1 MYMQMIKQDNLGE
14 NMDFNLN
21 EDKEVVVLL
30 GAGSM
35 GTAIVKRI
43 STNRIIFLGD
53 INEDNLKKRENE
65 LKYNGFA
72 VETQIVDAM
81 DAKSV
86 KSFAKKA
93 GELGNIKYFIDTA
106 GASPNQASPEHIIN
120 LDLVATSLAIDIFG
134 KYMDKGGAGLII
146 SSQTGYMMNLPPEVE
161 QQIALT
167 PTDKLKDIDFI
178 KNDAMVNSGVAYVV
192 AKRANHLKVRTAAAT
207 SWADRGARINSISPG
222 IIVTSLAYD
231 EFESAGDA
239 YQEMI
244 NSSPAKRV
252 GTSEEIA
259 RAAEF
264 LLSDDS
270 SFITGI
276 DLLIDGGV
284 IASIASERYSLE
296 LQ

>member
-1 MYMQMIKQDNLGE
+1 ME
-14 NMDFNLN
+14 FNLN
-21 EDKEVVVLL
+21 ENKEVVVLL
-30 GAGSM
+30 GAGII

-53 INEDNLKKRENE
+53 INEENLKSREEE

-72 VETQIVDAM
+72 VETQVVDALN
-81 DAKSV
+81 KESLE
-86 KSFAKKA
+86 SFAKKA
-93 GELGNIKYFIDTA
+93 SELGNIKYFIDTA

-120 LDLVATSLAIDIFG
+120 LDLVATSMAIDVFANYIAQ
-134 KYMDKGGAGLII
+134 GGAGLII
-146 SSQTGYMMNLPPEVE
+146 SSQTGYMMNLPAEIE
-161 QQIALT
+161 NQIALT
-167 PTDKLKDIDFI
+167 PTEELKDLDFI
-178 KNDAMVNSGVAYVV
+178 KNDAVENSGVAYIV

-207 SWADRGARINSISPG
+207 TWGDKGARINSISPG
-222 IIVTSLAYD
+222 IILTPLAYD
-231 EFESAGDA
+231 EFEAAGDA

-244 NSSPAKRV
+244 NSSPARRV

-276 DLLIDGGV
+276 DLLVDGGV
-284 IASIASERYSLE
+284 IASISSGRYSL
-296 LQ
+296 QIQ

>member
-1 MYMQMIKQDNLGE
+1 ME
-14 NMDFNLN
+14 FNLN
-21 EDKEVVVLL
+21 KNKEVVVLL

-35 GTAIVKRI
+35 GTAIIKRI
-43 STNRIIFLGD
+43 STNRIILLGD
-53 INEDNLKKRENE
+53 INEDNLKTREKE
-65 LKYNGFA
+65 LKYNGYA
-72 VETQIVDAM
+72 VETQVVDAM
-81 DAKSV
+81 DEKSLET
-86 KSFAKKA
+86 FAEKA
-93 GELGNIKYFIDTA
+93 NQLGDIKYFIDTA

-134 KYMDKGGAGLII
+134 KYIAKNGAGLII
-146 SSQTGYMMNLPPEVE
+146 SSQTGYMMDLPPEVE
-161 QQIALT
+161 KQIALT

-192 AKRANHLKVRTAAAT
+192 AKRSNHLKVRTAAAT

-222 IIVTSLAYD
+222 IIVTPLAYD

-244 NSSPAKRV
+244 NSSPARRV

-259 RAAEF
+259 RAGEF
-264 LLSDDS
+264 LLSDNS

-284 IASIASERYSLE
+284 IASINSGRYSLE

>member
-1 MYMQMIKQDNLGE
+1 
-14 NMDFNLN
+14 MDFNLN

-72 VETQIVDAM
+72 VETQIVYAM

-86 KSFAKKA
+86 ESFAKKA

-192 AKRANHLKVRTAAAT
+192 AKRANHLKVRTAATT

-222 IIVTSLAYD
+222 IIVTPLAYD

>member
-1 MYMQMIKQDNLGE
+1 ME
-14 NMDFNLN
+14 FNLN
-21 EDKEVVVLL
+21 ENKEVVVLL

-53 INEDNLKKRENE
+53 INEENLKSREDE

-72 VETQIVDAM
+72 VETQVVDALN
-81 DAKSV
+81 KESLE
-86 KSFAKKA
+86 SFAKKA
-93 GELGNIKYFIDTA
+93 SELGNIKYFIDTA

-120 LDLVATSLAIDIFG
+120 LDLVATSMAIDVFANYIAQ
-134 KYMDKGGAGLII
+134 GGAGLII
-146 SSQTGYMMNLPPEVE
+146 SSQTGYMMNLPAEIE
-161 QQIALT
+161 NQIALT
-167 PTDKLKDIDFI
+167 PTEELKDLDFI
-178 KNDAMVNSGVAYVV
+178 KNDAVENSGVAYIV
-192 AKRANHLKVRTAAAT
+192 AKRANHLKVITAAAT
-207 SWADRGARINSISPG
+207 TWGDKGARINSISPG
-222 IIVTSLAYD
+222 IILTPLAYD
-231 EFESAGDA
+231 EFEAAGDA

-244 NSSPAKRV
+244 NSSPARRV

-276 DLLIDGGV
+276 DLLVDGGV
-284 IASIASERYSLE
+284 IASISSGRYSL
-296 LQ
+296 QIQ

>member
-1 MYMQMIKQDNLGE
+1 
-14 NMDFNLN
+14 MDFNLN

-72 VETQIVDAM
+72 VETQIVYAM

-86 KSFAKKA
+86 ESFAKKA

-178 KNDAMVNSGVAYVV
+178 KNDVMVNSGVAYVV

-222 IIVTSLAYD
+222 IIVTPLAYD

>member
-1 MYMQMIKQDNLGE
+1 
-14 NMDFNLN
+14 MDFNLN

-86 KSFAKKA
+86 ESFAKKA

-120 LDLVATSLAIDIFG
+120 LDLVATSLAIDNFG

-222 IIVTSLAYD
+222 IIVTPLAYD

>member
-1 MYMQMIKQDNLGE
+1 ME
-14 NMDFNLN
+14 FNLN
-21 EDKEVVVLL
+21 ENKEVVVLL

-53 INEDNLKKRENE
+53 INEENLKSREDE

-72 VETQIVDAM
+72 VETQVVDAL
-81 DAKSV
+81 DKKSLEF
-86 KSFAKKA
+86 FAKKA
-93 GELGNIKYFIDTA
+93 NELGNIKYFIDTA

-120 LDLVATSLAIDIFG
+120 LDLVATSMAIDVFANYISQ
-134 KYMDKGGAGLII
+134 GGAGLII
-146 SSQTGYMMNLPPEVE
+146 SSQTGYMMNLPAEIE
-161 QQIALT
+161 NQIALT
-167 PTDKLKDIDFI
+167 PTEELKDLDFI
-178 KNDAMVNSGVAYVV
+178 KNDAVENSGVAYIV

-207 SWADRGARINSISPG
+207 TWGDKGARINSISPG
-222 IIVTSLAYD
+222 IIVTPLAYD
-231 EFESAGDA
+231 EFEAAGDA

-259 RAAEF
+259 RVAEF

-276 DLLIDGGV
+276 DLLVDGGV
-284 IASIASERYSLE
+284 IASISSGRYSLQVE
-296 LQ
+296 

>member
-1 MYMQMIKQDNLGE
+1 ME
-14 NMDFNLN
+14 FNLN
-21 EDKEVVVLL
+21 ENREVVVLL

-35 GTAIVKRI
+35 GTAIIKRI
-43 STNRIIFLGD
+43 STNRIILLGD
-53 INEDNLKKRENE
+53 INEDNLKAREKE
-65 LKYNGFA
+65 LKYNGYA
-72 VETQIVDAM
+72 VETQVVDAM

-86 KSFAKKA
+86 EAFAKKA
-93 GELGNIKYFIDTA
+93 SALGDVKYYIHTA

-134 KYMDKGGAGLII
+134 KYIAKGGAGLII
-146 SSQTGYMMNLPPEVE
+146 SSQTGYMMDIPAEIE
-161 QQIALT
+161 QQIALAS
-167 PTDKLKDIDFI
+167 TDELKDLDFI
-178 KNDAMVNSGVAYVV
+178 KNEAMTNSGVAYVV

-207 SWADRGARINSISPG
+207 TWADSGARINSISPG
-222 IIVTSLAYD
+222 IIVTPLAYD

-259 RAAEF
+259 KAAEF

-276 DLLIDGGV
+276 DLLVDGGV
-284 IASIASERYSLE
+284 IASIASGRYSLE

>member
-1 MYMQMIKQDNLGE
+1 ME
-14 NMDFNLN
+14 FNLN
-21 EDKEVVVLL
+21 ENKEVVVLL

-35 GTAIVKRI
+35 GTAIIKRI
-43 STNRIIFLGD
+43 STNKIIFLGD
-53 INEDNLKKRENE
+53 INEDNLKARDKE
-65 LKYNGFA
+65 LKYNGYE
-72 VETQIVDAM
+72 VETQVVDAM
-81 DAKSV
+81 DGESV
-86 KSFAKKA
+86 EAFAKKA
-93 GELGNIKYFIDTA
+93 SELGDVKYFIDTA

-134 KYMDKGGAGLII
+134 KYIARGGAGLII

-161 QQIALT
+161 QEIALA
-167 PTDKLKDIDFI
+167 PTEELKDLDFI

-222 IIVTSLAYD
+222 IIVTPLAYD

-276 DLLIDGGV
+276 DLLVDGGV
-284 IASIASERYSLE
+284 IASIASGRYSLE

>member
-1 MYMQMIKQDNLGE
+1 ME
-14 NMDFNLN
+14 FNLN
-21 EDKEVVVLL
+21 KNKEVVVLL

-35 GTAIVKRI
+35 GTAIIKRI
-43 STNRIIFLGD
+43 STNRIILLGD
-53 INEDNLKKRENE
+53 INEDNLKTREKE
-65 LKYNGFA
+65 LKYNGYA
-72 VETQIVDAM
+72 VETQVVDAM
-81 DAKSV
+81 DEKSLET
-86 KSFAKKA
+86 FAKKA
-93 GELGNIKYFIDTA
+93 NELGDIKYFIDTA

-134 KYMDKGGAGLII
+134 KYIAKNGAGLII
-146 SSQTGYMMNLPPEVE
+146 SSQTGYMMDLPPEVE
-161 QQIALT
+161 KQIALT

-192 AKRANHLKVRTAAAT
+192 AKRSNHLKVRTAAAT

-222 IIVTSLAYD
+222 IIVTPLAYD

-244 NSSPAKRV
+244 NSSPARRV

-259 RAAEF
+259 RAGEF
-264 LLSDDS
+264 LLSDNS

-284 IASIASERYSLE
+284 IASINSGRYSLE

>member
-1 MYMQMIKQDNLGE
+1 ME
-14 NMDFNLN
+14 FNLN
-21 EDKEVVVLL
+21 ENKEVVVLL

-35 GTAIVKRI
+35 GTAIIKRI
-43 STNRIIFLGD
+43 STNKIIFLGD
-53 INEDNLKKRENE
+53 INEDNLKAREKE
-65 LKYNGFA
+65 LKYNGYE
-72 VETQIVDAM
+72 VETQVVDAM
-81 DAKSV
+81 DGESV
-86 KSFAKKA
+86 EAFAKKA
-93 GELGNIKYFIDTA
+93 SELGDVKYFIDTA

-134 KYMDKGGAGLII
+134 KYIARGGAGLII

-161 QQIALT
+161 QEIALA
-167 PTDKLKDIDFI
+167 PTEELKDLDFI

-222 IIVTSLAYD
+222 IIVTPLAYD

-276 DLLIDGGV
+276 DLLVDGGV
-284 IASIASERYSLE
+284 IASIASGRYSLE

>member
-1 MYMQMIKQDNLGE
+1 MYMQMIKYDNLGE

-86 KSFAKKA
+86 ESFAKKA

-222 IIVTSLAYD
+222 IIVTPLAYD

>member
-1 MYMQMIKQDNLGE
+1 ME
-14 NMDFNLN
+14 FNLN
-21 EDKEVVVLL
+21 ENREVVALL

-35 GTAIVKRI
+35 GTAIIKRI
-43 STNRIIFLGD
+43 STNRIILLGD
-53 INEDNLKKRENE
+53 INEDNLKAREEE
-65 LKYNGFA
+65 LKYNGYA
-72 VETQIVDAM
+72 VETQVVDAM
-81 DAKSV
+81 DAESV
-86 KSFAKKA
+86 EAFAKRA
-93 GELGNIKYFIDTA
+93 NELGDVKYYIHTA

-134 KYMDKGGAGLII
+134 KYMAKGGAGLII

-161 QQIALT
+161 QQIALAS
-167 PTDKLKDIDFI
+167 TDELKDLDFI

-222 IIVTSLAYD
+222 IIVTPLAYD

-276 DLLIDGGV
+276 DLLVDGGV
-284 IASIASERYSLE
+284 IASIASGRYSLE

>member
-1 MYMQMIKQDNLGE
+1 MY
-14 NMDFNLN
+14 FNLN

-86 KSFAKKA
+86 ESFAKKA

-222 IIVTSLAYD
+222 IIVTPLAYD

>member
-1 MYMQMIKQDNLGE
+1 
-14 NMDFNLN
+14 MDFNLN

-72 VETQIVDAM
+72 VETQIVDPM

-86 KSFAKKA
+86 ESFAKKA

-222 IIVTSLAYD
+222 IIVTPLAYD

>member
-1 MYMQMIKQDNLGE
+1 
-14 NMDFNLN
+14 MDFNLN
-21 EDKEVVVLL
+21 KDKEVVVLL

-53 INEDNLKKRENE
+53 INEDNLKERKNE

-72 VETQIVDAM
+72 VETQVVDAM
-81 DAKSV
+81 DAESV
-86 KSFAKKA
+86 EAFAKKA
-93 GELGNIKYFIDTA
+93 IELGDVKYFIDTA

-134 KYMDKGGAGLII
+134 KYMAKGGAGLII
-146 SSQTGYMMNLPPEVE
+146 SSQTGYMMNIPPEVE

-167 PTDKLKDIDFI
+167 PTDELKDIDFI
-178 KNDAMVNSGVAYVV
+178 KNNAMINSGVAYVV
-192 AKRANHLKVRTAAAT
+192 AKRTNHLKVRTAAAT
-207 SWADRGARINSISPG
+207 SWADSGARINSISPG

-231 EFESAGDA
+231 EFESAGEG

-276 DLLIDGGV
+276 DLLVDGGV
-284 IASIASERYSLE
+284 IASIASGKYSLE

>member
-1 MYMQMIKQDNLGE
+1 ME
-14 NMDFNLN
+14 FNLN
-21 EDKEVVVLL
+21 ENKEVVVLL

-35 GTAIVKRI
+35 GTAMIKRI
-43 STNRIIFLGD
+43 STNKIIFLGD
-53 INEDNLKKRENE
+53 INEDNLKAREKE
-65 LKYNGFA
+65 LKYNGYE
-72 VETQIVDAM
+72 VETQVVDAM
-81 DAKSV
+81 DGESV
-86 KSFAKKA
+86 EAFAKKA
-93 GELGNIKYFIDTA
+93 SELGDVKYFIDTA

-134 KYMDKGGAGLII
+134 KYIARGGAGLII

-161 QQIALT
+161 QEIALA
-167 PTDKLKDIDFI
+167 PTEELKDLDFI

-222 IIVTSLAYD
+222 IIVTPLAYD

-276 DLLIDGGV
+276 DLLVDGGV
-284 IASIASERYSLE
+284 IASIASGRYSLE

>member
-1 MYMQMIKQDNLGE
+1 ME
-14 NMDFNLN
+14 FNLN
-21 EDKEVVVLL
+21 KNKEVVVLL

-35 GTAIVKRI
+35 GTAIIKRI
-43 STNRIIFLGD
+43 STNRIILLGD
-53 INEDNLKKRENE
+53 INEDNLKTREKE
-65 LKYNGFA
+65 LKYNGYA
-72 VETQIVDAM
+72 VETQVVDAM
-81 DAKSV
+81 DEKSLEA
-86 KSFAKKA
+86 FAEKA
-93 GELGNIKYFIDTA
+93 SELGDIKYFIDTA

-134 KYMDKGGAGLII
+134 KYIAKNGAGLII
-146 SSQTGYMMNLPPEVE
+146 SSQTGYMMDLSPEVE
-161 QQIALT
+161 KQIALT
-167 PTDKLKDIDFI
+167 STDKLKDIDFI

-207 SWADRGARINSISPG
+207 TWADRGARINSISPG
-222 IIVTSLAYD
+222 IIVTPLAYD

-259 RAAEF
+259 RAGEF

-284 IASIASERYSLE
+284 IASINSGRYSLE

>member
-1 MYMQMIKQDNLGE
+1 ME
-14 NMDFNLN
+14 FNLN

-35 GTAIVKRI
+35 GTAIIKRI

-53 INEDNLKKRENE
+53 ISEENLKARAQE
-65 LKYNGFA
+65 LRYNGYI
-72 VETQIVDAM
+72 VETQIVDAL
-81 DAKSV
+81 DEESV
-86 KSFAKKA
+86 EEFAKKA
-93 GELGNIKYFIDTA
+93 SELGKIKYFIDTA

-120 LDLVATSLAIDIFG
+120 LDLVATSVAIDIFA
-134 KYMDKGGAGLII
+134 KYISKGGAGLII
-146 SSQTGYMMNLPPEVE
+146 SSQTGYMMDLPSEIE

-167 PTDKLKDIDFI
+167 PTNELKDLDFI

-222 IIVTSLAYD
+222 IIVTPLAYD

-276 DLLIDGGV
+276 DLLVDGGV
-284 IASIASERYSLE
+284 IASIASGRYSLE